1 MDTYIINKGSSKTVY
16 FHVNADGFVFYKI
29 QNESGTNK
37 AKFWWVAGPF
47 GSIKDVGFV
56 KATGK
61 LKIKGTLWGK
71 LRIGHLDSKTIVQIH
86 DQPRV
91 GMNFPEINF

>member
-61 LKIKGTLWGK
+61 LKIKGTIWGR
-71 LRIGHLDSKTIVQIH
+71 LRIGSIKSETIIQIH
-86 DQPRV
+86 DDARI
-91 GMNFPEINF
+91 NTKFPSIDF